1 MEEAVLKIIRKY
13 FSFSISVEYEDEWIT
28 ANQIKE
34 KLRKIKENTGNEK
47 PILKVEESTIK
58 MKGDDK

>member
-13 FSFSISVEYEDEWIT
+13 FSFSISVEYEEEWIT

-47 PILKVEESTIK
+47 VEESTIK

>member
-1 MEEAVLKIIRKY
+1 LEEAVLKIIRKY
-13 FSFSISVEYEDEWIT
+13 FSFSISVEYEEEWIT

-47 PILKVEESTIK
+47 VEESTIK